1 MRALFRRRFAVSL
14 FATAV
19 FMLGLF
25 HESSAQVNSVSSGRD
40 TRGNTRYGVLIAGLD
55 RDPQSSDRD
64 RRTDAHTD
72 TLVLLT
78 SQTGSGV
85 VDALHIPRD
94 TRVLEPGIGFI
105 KINGVY
111 MNEGRQGLR
120 RAASKLTGIHVNAVL
135 LLDFFHFRQAV
146 ALAGSVPFAVDR
158 PIWDPEGDVA
168 LPTGWRRLTPRQAL
182 AVVRFR
188 HEPLGDIGRVHRQE
202 RFMRSAVAIA
212 AHLPPAVF
220 TKVMRTL
227 DAQMSERE
235 TLLAYSLVHPLVLY
249 RAHSIPG
256 NFSTGPGA
264 SYWLPDQ
271 TGVQTITELV
281 LGKSASVPA
290 FAHWRNNAAI
300 RDADDG
306 RDRSR

>member
-1 MRALFRRRFAVSL
+1 MRALSRRQFVVSL
-14 FATAV
+14 FAAAM
-19 FMLGLF
+19 FLLGVS
-25 HESSAQVNSVSSGRD
+25 HESSAQVNGVSNMRD
-40 TRGNTRYGVLIAGLD
+40 SRGNARYVVLIAGLD
-55 RDPQSSDRD
+55 SDPQSSDRD

-78 SQTGSGV
+78 SQAGSGV

-105 KINGVY
+105 KINGIY
-111 MNEGRQGLR
+111 MNDGSMALR
-120 RAASKLTGIHVNAVL
+120 RAVEKLTGIPVNAVL
-135 LLDFFHFRQAV
+135 LLDFFRFRQAV
-146 ALAGSVPFAVDR
+146 ALVGSVPFDVDR
-158 PIWDPEGDVA
+158 SIWAPEGDVA
-168 LPTGWRRLTPRQAL
+168 LPAGWRRLTPRQAL

-202 RFMRSAVAIA
+202 RFMRGAVTIA
-212 AHLPPAVF
+212 AHVPFAVF

-227 DAQMSERE
+227 DAQVSDRE
-235 TLLAYSLVHPLVLY
+235 IMLAYSVVHPLVLY
-249 RAHSIPG
+249 RAHSVPG

-271 TGVQTITELV
+271 PGLQTIAEFV

-290 FAHWRNNAAI
+290 FARWRNNAAI